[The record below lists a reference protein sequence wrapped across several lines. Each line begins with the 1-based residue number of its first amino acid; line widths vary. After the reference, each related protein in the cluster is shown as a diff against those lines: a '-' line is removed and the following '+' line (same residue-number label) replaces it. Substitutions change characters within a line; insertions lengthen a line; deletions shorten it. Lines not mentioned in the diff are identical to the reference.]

1 MGQNQENLWIYC
13 SNFLNDKDF
22 FSIPSFCCLFFF
34 FFAIQYYQNYG
45 LGLKSQTLKFNVYY
59 DGYI

>member
-22 FSIPSFCCLFFF
+22 FLFPHFAAFF
-34 FFAIQYYQNYG
+34 FFAIQYDQNDG
-45 LGLKSQTLKFNVYY
+45 LGLKSQTVKFNVYS